1 MQNCQKIQKIPWTY
15 VLEDLNGEEIVGTF
29 YGKELRNTDRKEF
42 SVGKAI
48 KEKVKN
54 YMSNGKIMIIRLIAR
69 SIKKS

>member
-29 YGKELRNTDRKEF
+29 YGKELQNTDRKEF

-48 KEKVKN
+48 KENVKN
-54 YMSNGKIMIIRLIAR
+54 YMSNGKIMIIRLITR

>member
-1 MQNCQKIQKIPWTY
+1 MQNCQKIQKNPWTY
-15 VLEDLNGEEIVGTF
+15 VLEDLNEEEIVGTF

-54 YMSNGKIMIIRLIAR
+54 YMSNGKIMIICLIAR

>member
-42 SVGKAI
+42 RVGIAI
-48 KEKVKN
+48 K
-54 YMSNGKIMIIRLIAR
+54 
-69 SIKKS
+69 